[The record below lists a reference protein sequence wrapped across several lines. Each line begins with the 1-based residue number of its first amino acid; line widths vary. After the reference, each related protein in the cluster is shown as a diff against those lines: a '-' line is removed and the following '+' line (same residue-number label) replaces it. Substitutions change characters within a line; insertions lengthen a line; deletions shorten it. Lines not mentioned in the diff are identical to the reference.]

1 MKTNYRIATA
11 AVLITAILGGCASQS
26 HVGVPATGSYPAGTQ
41 SYPAGTQSYPAPSR
55 SDSSGYGV
63 VHSIET
69 SHTTGSSQT
78 GIGAGTVVGGLVG
91 GILGNQVG
99 GGRGKTA
106 ATVAGVVGGAMV
118 GNQMEQRGNAQQ
130 MYQVGVRLD
139 NGGYRTLL
147 QDNVAEL
154 RVGSRVRIENDR
166 VYRY

>member
-1 MKTNYRIATA
+1 MNKRHAMATA
-11 AVLITAILGGCASQS
+11 VISLSAALAGCAST
-26 HVGVPATGSYPAGTQ
+26 GVNDARPQ
-41 SYPAGTQSYPAPSR
+41 SYPTGARSYPQPAR
-55 SDSSGYGV
+55 SNYSSYGV
-63 VHSIET
+63 IDSIQMSNT
-69 SHTTGSSQT
+69 NGGGTN

-106 ATVAGVVGGAMV
+106 ATVAGVVGGAVV
-118 GNQMEQRGNAQQ
+118 GNQIEQRNSVRQ

-147 QDNVAEL
+147 QDGVGDL
-154 RVGSRVRIENDR
+154 QVGSRVRIENDR